1 MAISSRTALNKRYA
15 AKLAKLDIRTARDLL
30 LHFPFRYEDFSHVK
44 KVAELVADESATVRC
59 AVKEVRATPRF
70 GRHMGRTEA
79 VVSDDTGS
87 LRVTWF
93 NQPWVAR
100 QIVKGDELF
109 LSGVVQYHGHLVLMN
124 PQHEK
129 VTEERVHAGRIVPIY
144 PSTAGLPQKTLRDLV
159 HGALANLDEIS
170 ENLPGDALRTLK
182 LPLVRTAIKELHF
195 PQNEKTLAAAQR
207 RMAFE
212 EILVVQLAVAQ
223 HRAQIRAQRALQ
235 VPFDQVL
242 IKEFLATLPFT
253 LTLGQ
258 KRALW
263 DILKDLEKTT
273 PMNRLLEGDVG
284 SGKTLVA
291 FAAALEALQQSYEVA
306 ILCPTEILAQQ
317 HYASALERFAGYVH
331 VSCILLTGKSAK
343 LNGAEVPKK
352 TVLEEIA
359 HGGPHLIIGTHA
371 TLEKNITFKNLAL
384 VVIDEQH
391 RFGVRQRATLTSGKT
406 HPHLLSMTAT
416 PIPRTLRLAM
426 FGDLEVSA
434 IREKPVGRKPVVTKL
449 VQPEERTRAYEF
461 IATEI
466 AKGRQAFVVTPLIE
480 ESAESKSATTELEN
494 LKKVFPQ
501 FKIGL
506 LHGKMAGVQKEAAM
520 ADFLANKT
528 QVLVSTSVI
537 EVGVDVPNASVM
549 VVEGADRFGLA
560 QLHQLRG
567 RVGRADHQSYC
578 MLFAAAASATG
589 ERLEKFVQI
598 HDGFALAELDM
609 QLRGSGDVF
618 GDQQSGFYSFKFFSF
633 ADHADLN
640 RAAKEWAIKLL
651 SVDPKLAGYPDLKAG
666 VKQKFVHLE

>member
-1 MAISSRTALNKRYA
+1 M
-15 AKLAKLDIRTARDLL
+15 KLGIKTTLDLIW
-30 LHFPFRYEDFSHVK
+30 HFPFRYEDFSHVQ
-44 KVAELVADESATVRC
+44 KVAELKADESTTIRGTVKQ
-59 AVKEVRATPRF
+59 VKATPRF

-87 LRVTWF
+87 IRVTWF
-93 NQPWVAR
+93 NQPWVAK
-100 QIVKGDELF
+100 QIAKGDELF
-109 LSGVVQYHGHLVLMN
+109 LSGTVQYSGHLVLMN
-124 PQHEK
+124 PQYEK
-129 VTEERVHAGRIVPIY
+129 VTEERIHAGRIVPIY
-144 PSTAGLPQKTLRDLV
+144 HVTAGVPQKALRDLV
-159 HGALANLDEIS
+159 HTALRELDEVS
-170 ENLPGDALRTLK
+170 ENLPGDALRELK
-182 LPLVRTAIKELHF
+182 LPLIRTAVKNLHF
-195 PQNEKTLAAAQR
+195 PENGAALAASQR

-223 HRAQIRAQRALQ
+223 HKAQLRGQRALQ
-235 VPFDQVL
+235 IAFNQKLV
-242 IKEFLATLPFT
+242 KEFLGTLPFT

-258 KRALW
+258 KKALW

-291 FAAALEALQQSYEVA
+291 FAAALEALQQGNEVA

-317 HYASALERFAGYVH
+317 HYASALERFAGYPS
-331 VSCILLTGKSAK
+331 VSCILLTGKTAK
-343 LNGAEVPKK
+343 LNGTDVAKK

-359 HGGPHLIIGTHA
+359 HGGPHLVIGTHA
-371 TLEKNITFKNLAL
+371 TLEKNVTFKDLAL

-391 RFGVRQRATLTSGKT
+391 RFGVRQRAALGNGKT

-449 VQPEERTRAYEF
+449 IQPEDRSRAYNF
-461 IATEI
+461 ISSEI

-480 ESAESKSATTELEN
+480 ESAESKSATTEFEN
-494 LKKVFPQ
+494 LKKIFPQ
-501 FKIGL
+501 YKIGL
-506 LHGKMAGVQKEAAM
+506 LHGKMSSAAKETAM

-528 QVLVSTSVI
+528 HILVSTSVI

-567 RVGRADHQSYC
+567 RAAGADHQSFC
-578 MLFAAAASATG
+578 MLFANAPS
-589 ERLEKFVQI
+589 ERLEKFVHIQ
-598 HDGFALAELDM
+598 DGFQLAELDM

-618 GDQQSGFYSFKFFSF
+618 GDQQSGFYSFRFFSL

-640 RAAKEWAIKLL
+640 KAAKEWAIALL
-651 SVDPKLAGYPDLKAG
+651 SVDPKLASYPDLKAK
-666 VKQKFVHLE
+666 VKEKFVHLE